1 MSASYVVSWVIQAYS
16 YTILAYVI
24 MSWFVRS
31 AQNETVVRIYEFLG
45 SVCEPYIG
53 IFRRVLPATGG
64 LDFSPLVA
72 WLVLQYLIRP
82 LLLTL
87 LSYVGV

>member
-1 MSASYVVSWVIQAYS
+1 VVSWVIQAYS
-16 YTILAYVI
+16 YTILIYVI

-31 AQNETVVRIYEFLG
+31 AQNDTVVRIYEFLG

-53 IFRRVLPATGG
+53 LFRRVLPATGG

-72 WLVLQYLIRP
+72 WAVLQYLIRP

-87 LSYVGV
+87 LSYVGL